1 MTFCSNST
9 RRNGVATTVVYKW
22 ENMTVVTTSIYKHPP
37 VNERTFVRHIS
48 TLMCKLLIS
57 FYYIIV
63 YFEDFFE
70 IINI

>member
-22 ENMTVVTTSIYKHPP
+22 ENMTVVIPPFYKHPP

-48 TLMCKLLIS
+48 TPMCKLLIS

-70 IINI
+70 IIYI